1 MASSSLVG
9 KASPLENR
17 LTEQQWHQLSTTDV
31 GEYLQADL
39 VKGLSG
45 TEVPQRHELYG
56 FNQLQG
62 KPGKSIILRFLM
74 EFNQPLIY
82 LLLLAGFVAL
92 LLRDWVDAGAI
103 FAVTLVNAT
112 IGFVQESKAEN
123 AIAALAKSVTTEA
136 TAIRDGQKIR
146 LDARELVP
154 GDLVLLASG
163 DKVPAD
169 LRLVSVRDLQ
179 VSEAGLTG
187 ESVPVPK
194 AVAPL
199 AVETVLADRIN
210 MAYAGS
216 LVTFGQAQG
225 LVVAIADRTE
235 TGRISQLIE
244 HSSGLETPLTRKIE
258 QFSRAQLY
266 IILGLAV
273 LTFVVAIGKG
283 GNWTEGLTAAV
294 ALAVSAI
301 PEGLPAVVTVTLAI
315 GAQRM
320 AGRNAM
326 IRKLPAV
333 ETLGSTT
340 TICSDKTGTLTENQM
355 TVKAIYAGGS
365 SYTVTGSGYDPVGEI
380 LHQGQPVEL
389 ERSAPLQECL
399 ECGLLCNDS
408 HIQVQDGQ
416 LVVAGDP
423 TEGALIV
430 SAQKGGLTLADL
442 EQNQSRLDGIP
453 FESEFQYMATLHHR
467 AGKDFNTIYIKGSAE
482 AILQRCRYQLDA
494 NGRSIDL
501 NRPQIEQIM
510 QEMAAQ
516 GLRVLAFA
524 KQEISSS
531 HRQIERADIDSAE
544 RRLRQQC
551 PILLGL
557 QGMIDPPRTEAIE
570 AIRACQTA
578 GIRVKMITGDH
589 PLTAATIARQM
600 GLSEDTAAPVFNGE
614 QLAAMSDRELAN
626 AAATCTVFA
635 RVAPEQKLR
644 LVEALQA
651 QGEIVA
657 MTGDG
662 VNDAPALKQA
672 DIGIAMGITGTEV
685 AKEAA
690 DMVLTDDNF
699 ASIASAVEEGRT
711 VYSNLLKTIEFILP
725 INGGEAMTILVGILA
740 SANLPILPVQILWV
754 NMVSSVALTATLAF
768 EPTLR
773 GTMKR
778 SPRRPNRPLLSSQLL
793 WRISIISAFNL
804 IAVFGIFEWTIRT
817 TGNLTLARTMAV
829 HALVAAEIFYLLSVS
844 QFVPSVFARL
854 KDTLART
861 KDKRIQPI
869 AYVPAIGIGCAVIF
883 QILFSQLAF
892 FNPILT
898 TQSIDLIQAL
908 ICIGAGLPVIIPA
921 LLLKRFAPL
930 G

>member
-1 MASSSLVG
+1 MAASLVG

-31 GEYLQADL
+31 GKYLQTDL
-39 VKGLSG
+39 VKGLSA
-45 TEVPQRHELYG
+45 TEVPQRQELYG
-56 FNQLQG
+56 FNQLQS

-82 LLLLAGFVAL
+82 LLLLAGFVASL
-92 LLRDWVDAGAI
+92 LQDWVDAGAI

-136 TAIRDGQKIR
+136 TAIRAGQKVR

-187 ESVPVPK
+187 ESLPVQK

-199 AVETVLADRIN
+199 AVATVLADRIN

-225 LVVAIADRTE
+225 LVVATADRTE
-235 TGRISQLIE
+235 TGRISQLME
-244 HSSGLETPLTRKIE
+244 QSSGLETPLTRKIE
-258 QFSRAQLY
+258 EFSRAQLY

-283 GNWTEGLTAAV
+283 GAWAEGLNAAV

-365 SYTVTGSGYDPVGEI
+365 YYTVTGSGYDPVGAI

-389 ERSAPLQECL
+389 ERAAPLRECL
-399 ECGLLCNDS
+399 ECGLSCNDS
-408 HIQVQDGQ
+408 HIQAQDGQ

-430 SAQKGGLTLADL
+430 SAHKAGLTLADL

-453 FESEFQYMATLHHR
+453 FESEFQYMATLQQR
-467 AGKDFNTIYIKGSAE
+467 SGEDFNTIYIKGSAE
-482 AILQRCRYQLDA
+482 AILQRCRYQIDA
-494 NGRSIDL
+494 NGNPIDL
-501 NRPQIEQIM
+501 NRPQIDRVM

-524 KQEISSS
+524 KQEIASSQ
-531 HRQIERADIDSAE
+531 RQIERADIDSVHQRGA
-544 RRLRQQC
+544 
-551 PILLGL
+551 IFLGL
-557 QGMIDPPRTEAIE
+557 QGMLDPPRTEAIA

-578 GIRVKMITGDH
+578 GIRIKMITGDH
-589 PLTAATIARQM
+589 ALTAATIARQM
-600 GLSEDTAAPVFNGE
+600 GLSEDATAPVFNGE
-614 QLAAMSDRELAN
+614 QLAAMTDRELAN

-778 SPRRPNRPLLSSQLL
+778 SPRRPNHPLLSSQLL

-844 QFVPSVFARL
+844 QFVPSVLAWL

-861 KDKRIQPI
+861 KDKRIQSI

-898 TQSIDLIQAL
+898 TQSIDPLQAL
-908 ICIGAGLPVIIPA
+908 ICIGAGMPVIIPA

>member
-1 MASSSLVG
+1 MASSLVG

-17 LTEQQWHQLSTTDV
+17 LTEQQWHQLSTTDA
-31 GEYLQADL
+31 GEYLQTDL

-56 FNQLQG
+56 FNELQG

-82 LLLLAGFVAL
+82 LLLLAGTVAL
-92 LLRDWVDAGAI
+92 LLQDWVDAGAI

-146 LDARELVP
+146 LDSRELVP

-187 ESVPVPK
+187 ESVPVQK
-194 AVAPL
+194 AAAPL
-199 AVETVLADRIN
+199 AVETVLADRTN

-244 HSSGLETPLTRKIE
+244 HSSSLETPLTRKIE

-266 IILGLAV
+266 IILGLAA
-273 LTFVVAIGKG
+273 LTFAVAIGKSG
-283 GNWTEGLTAAV
+283 DWVEGLNAAV

-320 AGRNAM
+320 AGRNAI

-355 TVKAIYAGGS
+355 TVRAIYAGGIY
-365 SYTVTGSGYDPVGEI
+365 YTVSGSGYDPVGEI
-380 LHQGQPVEL
+380 LQQEQPVEI
-389 ERSAPLQECL
+389 ERATPLQECL

-408 HIQVQDGQ
+408 HIQEQDGQ

-430 SAQKGGLTLADL
+430 SAQKAGLTLPDL
-442 EQNQSRLDGIP
+442 AQQRARLDGIP
-453 FESEFQYMATLHHR
+453 FESEFQYMATLHQR
-467 AGKDFNTIYIKGSAE
+467 SGDDFNTIYIKGSAE

-501 NRPQIEQIM
+501 NRSQIEQIM
-510 QEMAAQ
+510 HEMAAQ

-531 HRQIERADIDSAE
+531 QRQIERADIE
-544 RRLRQQC
+544 RD

-557 QGMIDPPRTEAIE
+557 QGMIDPPRTEAI
-570 AIRACQTA
+570 AAVRACQAA

-589 PLTAATIARQM
+589 ALTAATIARQM
-600 GLSEDTAAPVFNGE
+600 GLSEDAAAPVFNGE
-614 QLAAMSDRELAN
+614 QLAAMTDRELAN

-778 SPRRPNRPLLSSQLL
+778 SPRRPNQPLLSSQLL

-804 IAVFGIFEWTIRT
+804 IAVFGIFEWTLQT

-844 QFVPSVFARL
+844 QFVPSVLTWL
-854 KDTLART
+854 KDALTARSQG
-861 KDKRIQPI
+861 KRNHSI
-869 AYVPAIGIGCAVIF
+869 AYVPAIGIGCALIF
-883 QILFSQLAF
+883 QILFSQLPF

-898 TQSIDLIQAL
+898 TQPIDPIQAL
-908 ICIGAGLPVIIPA
+908 ICIGAGIPVIIPA